1 MEGGSLTLLKTFNN
15 YTIIMANNSDKI
27 RIFCECGGFVSV
39 AYFTVNS
46 AGYSDEFH
54 VAFKHSENLE
64 NLILNILKE
73 KLHILT
79 CGFFFLKTVSSF

>member
-1 MEGGSLTLLKTFNN
+1 
-15 YTIIMANNSDKI
+15 MANNSDKI

-54 VAFKHSENLE
+54 VAFKHSENL
-64 NLILNILKE
+64 
-73 KLHILT
+73 
-79 CGFFFLKTVSSF
+79 